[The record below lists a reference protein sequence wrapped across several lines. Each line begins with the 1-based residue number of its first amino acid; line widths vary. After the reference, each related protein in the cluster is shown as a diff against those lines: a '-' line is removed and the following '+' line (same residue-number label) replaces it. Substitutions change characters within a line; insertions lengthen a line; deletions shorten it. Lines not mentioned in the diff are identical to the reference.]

1 MIKAQVIQDAKILIP
16 NTEHKNFTDSGNV
29 IEEGTFVS
37 GQIKNIQGLRRGK
50 SFVYRLFLTDKN
62 QLIHLKKIKP
72 MGTTEVTL
80 GADSA
85 QSPTQVNLRPAE
97 RADKNKFIGVVVGG
111 IAGFAWAKYKK
122 HDMKKSAMYI
132 GVGAVLGLAV
142 GYMLDRRK
150 NKVTIKP
157 SK

>member
-1 MIKAQVIQDAKILIP
+1 MIKAQVIEDAKILIP
-16 NTEHKNFTDSGNV
+16 NTEHKNFTDSGKV

-80 GADSA
+80 GADNS
-85 QSPTQVNLRPAE
+85 QTPTMVNLKPAE
-97 RADKNKFIGVVVGG
+97 RADRNKFIGVVVGG
-111 IAGFAWAKYKK
+111 VAGFAWAKYKK

-132 GVGAVLGLAV
+132 GVGAVLGFAV
-142 GYMLDRRK
+142 GYMLDRRS
-150 NKVTIKP
+150 NKVTIKT